1 MTVKTYLEKLDKPV
15 EITFIKARARK
26 DARTPFYHAE
36 YQTTPL
42 FSRIE
47 CKEEAIL
54 ANYIILSD
62 KQRPI
67 DWLCGATWDR
77 PWVLC
82 LLVIS
87 PDDLALLYPNEEQ
100 RNGMIESVDNQ
111 LFVSK
116 TA

>member
-1 MTVKTYLEKLDKPV
+1 MTVKTYLEKFDKSM

-26 DARTPFYHAE
+26 DARTPKYHAE

-42 FSRIE
+42 FSRRE
-47 CKEEAIL
+47 CVEERYL
-54 ANYIILSD
+54 SDYIILSD

-67 DWLCGATWDR
+67 DWLCGAPWDR

-87 PDDLALLYPNEEQ
+87 ADDLALLYPNAEQ
-100 RNGMIESVDNQ
+100 RKGMIEYIDKKIAQ
-111 LFVSK
+111 
-116 TA
+116 